1 LLELRSI
8 LPNITQANKG
18 EGATVRNLEFG
29 TYSGT
34 AVVMDI
40 IQATSE
46 RMPIA
51 FGGCCAI
58 CFVIIAVSFG
68 AALMPLILAFT
79 VVLPLSWT
87 YGAAL
92 YVFEDG
98 ALTWLGLET
107 LAPMGD
113 AGIDWTVPIFT
124 LTIQL
129 GLALDYAVFL
139 FERIIEFRDM
149 GFGER
154 ESIQLGLSS
163 TGPII
168 SAAGMIFALTMSSML
183 LASMPVTNQIGFV
196 FVFSILVDTFIV
208 RTILVPAMLSLSPT
222 LNYWPRKMP
231 PIKYRWL
238 DVDAAATTDDEF
250 EGEETE

>member
-1 LLELRSI
+1 
-8 LPNITQANKG
+8 
-18 EGATVRNLEFG
+18 
-29 TYSGT
+29 
-34 AVVMDI
+34 MDI

-51 FGGCCAI
+51 FGACVTI
-58 CFVIIAVSFG
+58 CFVLIAISFG
-68 AALMPLILAFT
+68 AALMPLILAVT
-79 VVLPLSWT
+79 VVLPISWT

-98 ALTWLGLET
+98 ALEWIGLET

-139 FERIIEFRDM
+139 FERIIEFRDW

-183 LASMPVTNQIGFV
+183 LASMPVTNQIGFI
-196 FVFSILVDTFIV
+196 FVFSIIVDTFIV

-222 LNYWPRKMP
+222 LNYWPRKMA

-238 DVDAAATTDDEF
+238 DVDAAATTDEEF
-250 EGEETE
+250 DGDETE